1 MGEIGGEMEE
11 KIQKRETED
20 QKYRGEREPERKI
33 VEIHRGGGVGT
44 KEMDSGERH
53 RSIDRGKEP
62 QGKRQRGEIERRG
75 RVER

>member
-1 MGEIGGEMEE
+1 MEE

-20 QKYRGEREPERKI
+20 QSTEGKESWR
-33 VEIHRGGGVGT
+33 EIHRGEKKGGK

-53 RSIDRGKEP
+53 WSIDREKKET
-62 QGKRQRGEIERRG
+62 QGKRHRGEIERRG